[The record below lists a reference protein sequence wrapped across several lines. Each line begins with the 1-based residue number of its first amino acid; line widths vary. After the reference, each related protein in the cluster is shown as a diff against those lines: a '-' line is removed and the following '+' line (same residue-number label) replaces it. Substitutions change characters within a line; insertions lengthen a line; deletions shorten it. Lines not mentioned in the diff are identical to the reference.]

1 MADWTPQSRAEE
13 ILFNTI
19 NGEPYDGLPQSRI
32 EELLLELKEVIEEGG
47 GGGGGTT
54 NYNQLQNLPQI
65 NGTTLKGNKT
75 TTDLGLSSVEAN
87 PTGEA
92 AGELISIGIDGNK
105 YSIPE
110 SSEYK
115 ETTVWTGSG
124 NMLSSFTATIADP
137 YTDYDALR
145 FEYESRN
152 SSQNYATHYERLIS
166 KETLGTTDWFSI
178 SDFFFHSNAG
188 VNTAGKF
195 TDGTHLSVMCQVSNW
210 FTSCTLTKIVGIK
223 YGNGVS
229 SGGASIEHVTLS
241 DTVIDSTGS
250 HSLSGDYTEF
260 DQIEVWLASPGY
272 TSQECECV
280 IIGVDTL
287 KDMMDEN
294 RTYTISAFGTR
305 FINLTFGSSAINIS
319 NMSDLNIIKIVGVR
333 FGGSGGGG
341 GTSDYSQ
348 LQNKPQINGVTLT
361 GDKTASDLD
370 LVDEDDELTTAQMSA
385 LIALLD

>member
-1 MADWTPQSRAEE
+1 MADWTPQSRSEE
-13 ILFNTI
+13 ILFKTI

-32 EELLLELKEVIEEGG
+32 EELLLELKDVIESGG
-47 GGGGGTT
+47 GGGGGTD
-54 NYNQLQNLPQI
+54 NYNLLKNLPQI

-75 TTDLGLSSVEAN
+75 SADLGLPSVAAN

-92 AGELISIGIDGNK
+92 VGELTSIGINGSK

-110 SSEYK
+110 SSEYE
-115 ETTVWTGSG
+115 ETTLWTGSG
-124 NMLSSFTATIADP
+124 NMLSSFTAIIANP

-145 FEYESRN
+145 FEYESGN
-152 SSQNYATHYERLIS
+152 SAHNYLTHYERLIS
-166 KETLGTTDWFSI
+166 KDTLATPEWFSL
-178 SDFFFHSNAG
+178 SDFYLANGAG
-188 VNTAGKF
+188 VNSGGKF
-195 TDGTHLSVMCQVSNW
+195 TDTTHLSVQLHTVNW

-229 SGGASIEHVTLS
+229 SGGASIERVTLS
-241 DTVIDSTGS
+241 DTVINSTGS
-250 HSLSGDYTEF
+250 HSLSGNYAEF
-260 DQIEVWLASPGY
+260 DQIEVWFASSGY
-272 TSQECECV
+272 IGQECECT
-280 IIGVDTL
+280 IIGADTL

-294 RTYTISAFGTR
+294 RTYTISAYGTR

-348 LQNKPQINGVTLT
+348 LQNKPQINDVTLS
-361 GDKTASDLD
+361 GDKTSADLG
-370 LVDEDDELTTAQMSA
+370 LVDEDDELTTAQMSS